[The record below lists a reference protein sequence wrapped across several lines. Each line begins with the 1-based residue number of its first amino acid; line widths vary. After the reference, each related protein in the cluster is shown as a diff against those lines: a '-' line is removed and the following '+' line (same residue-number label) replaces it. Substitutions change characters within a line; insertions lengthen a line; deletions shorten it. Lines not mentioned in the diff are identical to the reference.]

1 MAHGGAAGAQTGR
14 GVQAGAGGHR
24 HRGEQSEIGWE
35 PRPRAHTANRT
46 RRVACPLTITR
57 QKKRQHT
64 LYRNIEDAM
73 ARLLSFCVVSRAGD
87 ADAYEVARLAQAT
100 RRLGTAWGNLRT
112 GEQRRAR

>member
-1 MAHGGAAGAQTGR
+1 
-14 GVQAGAGGHR
+14 
-24 HRGEQSEIGWE
+24 
-35 PRPRAHTANRT
+35 
-46 RRVACPLTITR
+46 
-57 QKKRQHT
+57 
-64 LYRNIEDAM
+64 M